1 MVGVHEK
8 SWYNE
13 EKLTR
18 RMRIVTMTT
27 KDHTISVLRYIQQLF
42 RLKQSS
48 VPPVERVIWLDE
60 YQRLFEEEDI
70 IVRIDKGQGELY
82 EALFSYYQQLERA
95 SERYEIVL
103 ALGYVQRE
111 AFARH
116 VLTTPV
122 HLQFQA
128 DQGVFIVRLPK
139 KVTSWTFEERAVLT
153 NEQVVGASYQQLAAA
168 WTTPQTWHSVD
179 EHLDEWLQSFIHLYD
194 ANGTFVTKREKSS
207 QRVVISR
214 SPALLLRERVS
225 DAFDEAC
232 TTAIE
237 QVATTGQVP
246 LNVRALF
253 EKVETSP
260 FTRPERFYFPLP
272 TNQEQRRILETLYE
286 QPNVLVQGPPGTG
299 KTHSIANIAAHLLA
313 TGNRVLITSETP
325 KALRVLKDK
334 LPEAYQP
341 FFVEVLEQTDSLERV
356 VETIINEKDT
366 LDKYQLEE
374 DIQILERR
382 VDRVEE
388 ELQQTQRKLLELRAQ
403 EGLHHQINRSFHG
416 TPEEIARKV
425 VQEASQFYWYPLP
438 EEVTEATFEKE
449 RQLMD
454 EWFHLR
460 ENLKKAPEG
469 STVTTPLKETFD
481 WKTFHEQLMR
491 EQEQYEQLKPYEE
504 SLVEAFEKPLF
515 YLSSGQLMAFDEQLT
530 EGEKILQSL
539 HIHMYPTIGEAL
551 DTVFEEN
558 VAQVI
563 ALRDSLQLELER
575 MERYSLSFKEELV
588 TVPEDLSVERLEAMT
603 DDLMSY
609 LKEGGKLKGL
619 FFTPKRVRPYEPYLA
634 QIRYNDVPVT
644 RIEQLKHIDAYAKT
658 NVARSRVRQQ
668 VADLCTDVPLSLCI
682 ERTREYVG
690 ELTKVIQFAEW
701 RESLRTTYDFLQFS
715 SLQAAT
721 LNTLHDNVRAV
732 RVMKDMQFSTMAIDT
747 FASELKQFG
756 QETHTPLYIKYGEAI
771 EARDEEE
778 MAQFSRLYEEG
789 LHALQLREQLERVE
803 HQLKAL
809 NPKLFTLMQETFHDE
824 QWKRRLDMHEARIDW
839 SEAKLWLEAHTL
851 LTDEEERTTYEH
863 LYHRRQQLLQQL
875 GAKKTWRHLV
885 RTITPEASK
894 HLKGWMQAMRR
905 IAEEEDPR
913 PFVEQAEEH
922 MQQCQEAVPAWIMPL
937 HEVFEQFSIRP
948 NLFDVVIID
957 EASQSWHDALLLHY
971 IAKRVI
977 IVGDDAQISPSII
990 GVRQKEIEQLQM
1002 KHFASLDLP
1011 FVHLLDLNHSYFDFA
1026 YTMTQQTITLREHFR
1041 CMPEIIGF
1049 SNQIAYPHAP
1059 LYPLR
1064 TFTNDR
1070 LSPIEKV
1077 YVEGAERKKKVN
1089 KKEAT
1094 ALLEQ
1099 VERMLRDPRYDEMT
1113 FGIISLTGKE
1123 QAAWIE
1129 KQIRQRLPEEE
1140 IERRRLIAG
1149 DAYTFQGDERD
1160 VILLSMVVT
1169 EEDNLRAQTQ
1179 KQIYE
1184 RYNVATS
1191 RARNQLWV
1199 FHSVRR
1205 EDLPSEQ
1212 CLRHQ
1217 LLTYCDS
1224 YPVIQTNREDAPST
1238 FAVDIYDVLTKN
1250 RYTVY
1255 PSYPV
1260 AKETIDLV
1268 VEKEG
1273 RRTALFC
1280 RSAETS
1286 SDLHE
1291 LKRQWYFEQMLRRAG
1306 WRVAFIRASS
1316 FYHEVERGKNELLQF
1331 L

>member
-1 MVGVHEK
+1 
-8 SWYNE
+8 
-13 EKLTR
+13 
-18 RMRIVTMTT
+18 MTT
-27 KDHTISVLRYIQQLF
+27 KDQTISVLRYIQQLF

-48 VPPVERVIWLDE
+48 VPPVERVIWLEQKMLLED
-60 YQRLFEEEDI
+60 DI
-70 IVRIDKGQGELY
+70 IIRLKKGEDDSLY
-82 EALFSYYQQLERA
+82 EQLFTYYQQLARA
-95 SERYEIVL
+95 SERYEVVL
-103 ALGYVQRE
+103 GLGYLQTE
-111 AFARH
+111 TFARH
-116 VLTTPV
+116 VITTPV
-122 HLQFQA
+122 RLEFYA
-128 DQGVFIVRLPK
+128 DEGMFIVRLPK
-139 KVTSWTFEERAVLT
+139 KAVSWTFEERAVLT
-153 NEQVVGASYQQLAAA
+153 NEQVVGAAYQQLASTWA
-168 WTTPQTWHSVD
+168 TPKTWQTMN
-179 EHLDEWLQSFIHLYD
+179 ETLDHWLQSLIHLYD
-194 ANGTFVTKREKSS
+194 VNGTFAATRIEGHDNI
-207 QRVVISR
+207 VISR
-214 SPALLLRERVS
+214 SPALLLRERLS

-232 TTAIE
+232 TEAIQ

-246 LNVRALF
+246 PNLRALF
-253 EKVETSP
+253 EEVDGPTIE
-260 FTRPERFYFPLP
+260 RPDRFYFPLP
-272 TNQEQRRILETLYE
+272 TNREQRRILETLYE

-366 LDKYQLEE
+366 FDRNRLEE
-374 DIQILERR
+374 DIQILERQ

-388 ELQQTQRKLLELRAQ
+388 DLQQTQRKLLELRAQ

-416 TPEEIARKV
+416 TPEEIARQV
-425 VQEASQFYWYPLP
+425 VKEASSFYWYPLP
-438 EEVTEATFEKE
+438 KSVTETTFDKE

-454 EWFHLR
+454 TWFRLR
-460 ENLKKAPEG
+460 EELQRAPEG
-469 STVTTPLKETFD
+469 STITTPLPETMD
-481 WKTFHEQLMR
+481 WDALKQHRKIEK
-491 EQEQYEQLKPYEE
+491 EQYEQLQPYES
-504 SLVEAFEKPLF
+504 SLVDSFEQSLF

-539 HIHMYPTIGEAL
+539 HIHMYPTIGDAL

-563 ALRDSLQLELER
+563 ALRDALQLELER

-588 TVPEDLSVERLEAMT
+588 TIPSELSIERLEAMT
-603 DDLMSY
+603 DDLMNY

-634 QIRYNDVPVT
+634 NMRYNDVPIT

-658 NVARSRVRQQ
+658 TAARNRISKQ
-668 VADLCTDVPLSLCI
+668 VADLCTDVPLALCI

-701 RESLRTTYDFLQFS
+701 RENLRKTYDFLQFS

-721 LNTLHDNVRAV
+721 LNVLHDNVRAV
-732 RVMKDMQFSTMAIDT
+732 RIMKNMQFATMAIDT

-756 QETHTPLYIKYGEAI
+756 QETHTPLYVKYSEAI
-771 EARDEEE
+771 ERRHDEQ
-778 MAQFSRLYEEG
+778 MNHFAQLYEEG
-789 LHALQLREQLERVE
+789 LHALQLRQQLENVE
-803 HQLKAL
+803 HELREINAAL
-809 NPKLFTLMQETFHDE
+809 LTLMQETYGQEEWATRLATHDE
-824 QWKRRLDMHEARIDW
+824 RIAW

-851 LTDEEERTTYEH
+851 LTDEKERSTYEQ
-863 LYHRRQQLLQQL
+863 LYQRRQHLLQTL
-875 GAKKTWRHLV
+875 GAKKTWLHLI
-885 RTITPEASK
+885 TSMTPEASK

-905 IAEEEDPR
+905 IAEEKDATT
-913 PFVEQAEEH
+913 FIEQAEQH
-922 MQQCQEAVPAWIMPL
+922 MKQCQEAVPAWIMPL
-937 HEVFEQFSIRP
+937 HTVFEQFSIRP

-977 IVGDDAQISPSII
+977 IVGDDEQISPSII
-990 GVRQKEIEQLQM
+990 GVRQKEVEQLQM

-1026 YTMTQQTITLREHFR
+1026 YTLTQQTITLREHFR

-1064 TFTNDR
+1064 TFTNER
-1070 LSPIEKV
+1070 LSPIQTV
-1077 YVEGAERKKKVN
+1077 YVKEAQRKKKVN
-1089 KKEAT
+1089 KVEAKV
-1094 ALLEQ
+1094 LLEHL
-1099 VERMLRDPRYDEMT
+1099 EKMLQDARYDGKT
-1113 FGIISLTGKE
+1113 FGIISLTGNE

-1129 KQIRQRLPEEE
+1129 KQLHQRIPKEE
-1140 IERRRLIAG
+1140 IARRRLIAG

-1169 EEDNLRAQTQ
+1169 KEDALRAQTQ

-1191 RARNQLWV
+1191 RARDQLWV
-1199 FHSVRR
+1199 FHSILK
-1205 EDLPSEQ
+1205 EDIANPD

-1217 LLTYCDS
+1217 LLTYCENI
-1224 YPVIQTNREDAPST
+1224 PVVQTRRTDAPST
-1238 FAVDIYDVLTKN
+1238 FATDIYDILTEN
-1250 RYTVY
+1250 HYTVY

-1260 AKETIDLV
+1260 AQEAIDLV
-1268 VEKEG
+1268 VGRKG

-1286 SDLHE
+1286 SDLYE

-1306 WRVAFIRASS
+1306 WQVIMIRASS
-1316 FYHEVERGKNELLQF
+1316 FYRDVERGKRQLLHY
-1331 L
+1331 LLSEEH